1 MRLAWIMFGLAA
13 AAPAL
18 AAPQIANAR
27 PNLEEALERA
37 DLDGDGVITR
47 GEIRDH
53 RNRQFDRFDRNHD
66 GYLSAGDLPRR
77 ARRGG
82 GDRLEAV
89 IADFDANRDGRLSH
103 AEFVEGPT
111 RAFNRADRDRDNRV
125 NPQELRDFQA
135 GLAPRR

>member
-1 MRLAWIMFGLAA
+1 MRLAWILLGLAA

-18 AAPQIANAR
+18 GAPQIADAR
-27 PNLEEALERA
+27 PNPEEALERA

-47 GEIRDH
+47 GEVRDH
-53 RNRQFDRFDRNHD
+53 RNRQFDRFDRNRD

-82 GDRLEAV
+82 GDQLATV
-89 IADFDANRDGRLSH
+89 IADFDINRDGRLSP

-111 RAFNRADRDRDNRV
+111 RAFDRADRNRDNRV
-125 NPQELRDFQA
+125 DPLELRDFQA
-135 GLAPRR
+135 GLAARR